1 MTEFRLIELMD
12 GIDDDLL
19 KDANASV
26 PVHKKRGFRLA
37 LIAAVLAFALLLT
50 PIAGALALAGAYRVT
65 HPDAEGGIIQALDQI
80 LNGEELP
87 FSGLIQTELLDVD
100 WDALKSTIGKD
111 GNVDWKNFFS
121 ILRGE
126 QPEYDPIG
134 DVFKA
139 RELPDGTMMI
149 TEYVGSSET
158 VVIPK
163 EIMGKTV
170 VSVGESAF
178 ADNQNLRYVSV
189 PSTVTSIGD
198 KAFYGCSSLKTVEVS
213 SGLQEIGSYAFSNC
227 VSLESFYANDGLAS
241 APLEGAHLPYTLQ
254 SLGDYAFQGCS
265 SITKAI
271 IHPALKNWGESAFA
285 VSGLQTVAI
294 LDGVE
299 SIPDYAFAECNELKS
314 VTVPHSVTSIGELA
328 FGECTQL
335 SEITLNDGLLSI
347 GRDAFYGTAI
357 STLEIPS
364 TVTTLG
370 DLLFED
376 CDRLASVIF
385 RGDAPEI
392 SSPQAI
398 PEFPR
403 FMIYYQYGAAGFD
416 PDWFGLTCKIAT
428 AITQPYVTDCGLDTI
443 PFYRDTVLGTTGTE
457 YFGEDAI
464 VINTYKQYQSIYK
477 KILSQYE
484 TELAFDRTYFE
495 QYSIVLVKVTH
506 SSSEDIIGLAG
517 LAHDRIL
524 SNGEN
529 TYDVLYPV
537 VVVDSPEAVSD
548 DIVYTYIAVEVA
560 NTIQSYGNS
569 KVFVYNL
576 NPDRYRS
583 DSVHHDAWPDAF
595 TNVE

>member
-26 PVHKKRGFRLA
+26 PVHKKRGFRIA

-50 PIAGALALAGAYRVT
+50 PVAGALALAGAYRVT

-87 FSGLIQTELLDVD
+87 FSGLIGEN
-100 WDALKSTIGKD
+100 WSALKDTISAD

-149 TEYVGSSET
+149 TEYVGSSEM
-158 VVIPK
+158 VVIPQK
-163 EIMGKTV
+163 ISGKRV
-170 VSVGESAF
+170 VAIGEGAF
-178 ADNQNLRYVSV
+178 ADNQTVRYVSV
-189 PSTVTSIGD
+189 PSGITSIGNS
-198 KAFYGCSSLKTVEVS
+198 AFSGCSSLKGVEVP
-213 SGLQEIGSYAFSNC
+213 SGLEEIGDRAFSDC
-227 VSLESFYANDGLAS
+227 VSLESLYMSDGFAD
-241 APLEGAHLPYTLQ
+241 APDKGVAFPYSLQ
-254 SLGDYAFQGCS
+254 TLGDYAFQGCS
-265 SITKAI
+265 SITSVVI
-271 IHPALKNWGESAFA
+271 RPALKQWGESAFA
-285 VSGLQTVAI
+285 VSGLQNVTI

-299 SIPDYAFAECNELKS
+299 SIPDYAFSECNELKS
-314 VTVPHSVTSIGELA
+314 ITVPHSVTSIGELA

-370 DLLFED
+370 DLLFEN

-392 SSPQAI
+392 GSLEAI
-398 PEFPR
+398 PEDAR
-403 FMIYYQYGAAGFD
+403 FVIYYQYGAIGFEA
-416 PDWFGLTCKIAT
+416 DWFGLVCKAAH
-428 AITQPYVTDCGLDTI
+428 AITQPYVTDCGLETI

-464 VINTYKQYQSIYK
+464 VINTFKQYQAINK
-477 KILSQYE
+477 KILGQYE

-524 SNGEN
+524 SDGEN
-529 TYDVLYPV
+529 AYGVLYPV
-537 VVVDSPEAVSD
+537 VMVDSPEVVSD

-560 NTIQSYGNS
+560 NTIHSYGNS

>member
-19 KDANASV
+19 KEANAPV

-50 PIAGALALAGAYRVT
+50 PVAGALALAGAYRVT

-87 FSGLIQTELLDVD
+87 FSGLIGEN
-100 WDALKSTIGKD
+100 WSALKDTISAD

-149 TEYVGSSET
+149 TEYVGSSEM
-158 VVIPK
+158 VVIPQK
-163 EIMGKTV
+163 ISGKRV
-170 VSVGESAF
+170 VAIGEGAF
-178 ADNQNLRYVSV
+178 ADNQTVRYVSV
-189 PSTVTSIGD
+189 PSGITSIGNS
-198 KAFYGCSSLKTVEVS
+198 AFSGCSSLKGVEVP
-213 SGLQEIGSYAFSNC
+213 SGLEEIGDRAFSDC
-227 VSLESFYANDGLAS
+227 VSLESLYMSDGFAD
-241 APLEGAHLPYTLQ
+241 APDKGVAFPYSLQ
-254 SLGDYAFQGCS
+254 TLGDYAFQGCS
-265 SITKAI
+265 SITSVVI
-271 IHPALKNWGESAFA
+271 RPALKQWGESAFA
-285 VSGLQTVAI
+285 VSGLQNVTI

-299 SIPDYAFAECNELKS
+299 SIPDYAFSECNELKS
-314 VTVPHSVTSIGELA
+314 ITVPHSVTSIGELA

-370 DLLFED
+370 DLLFEN

-392 SSPQAI
+392 GSLEAI
-398 PEFPR
+398 PEDAR
-403 FMIYYQYGAAGFD
+403 FVIYYQYGAIGFEA
-416 PDWFGLTCKIAT
+416 DWFGLVCKAAH
-428 AITQPYVTDCGLDTI
+428 AITQPYVTDCGLETI

-464 VINTYKQYQSIYK
+464 VINTFKQYQAINK
-477 KILSQYE
+477 KILGQYE

-524 SNGEN
+524 SDGEN
-529 TYDVLYPV
+529 AYGVLYPV
-537 VVVDSPEAVSD
+537 VMVDSPEVVSD

-560 NTIQSYGNS
+560 NTIHSYGNS

>member
-1 MTEFRLIELMD
+1 MTEFRLMELMD

-19 KDANASV
+19 KDANAPI
-26 PVHKKRGFRLA
+26 PVHKKRGFRIA

-50 PIAGALALAGAYRVT
+50 PIAGALAFAGAYKAT
-65 HPDAEGGIIQALDQI
+65 HPEAEGGIVHAFDQI

-126 QPEYDPIG
+126 QPQYGPAG

-139 RELPDGTMMI
+139 HEFPDGTMMI
-149 TEYVGSSET
+149 TKYAGSSET
-158 VVIPK
+158 VVIPE

-170 VSVGESAF
+170 VAIGEGAF
-178 ADNQNLRYVSV
+178 ADHQSLQYVSV
-189 PSTVTSIGD
+189 PSTVTSIGEG
-198 KAFYGCSSLKTVEVS
+198 AFSGCSSLKTVEVPA
-213 SGLQEIGSYAFSNC
+213 GLQEIGTYAFANC
-227 VSLESFYANDGLAS
+227 TS
-241 APLEGAHLPYTLQ
+241 LQ
-254 SLGDYAFQGCS
+254 SLYTGDGFADTPLNGAALPNSLEKLGDKAFFGCS
-265 SITKAI
+265 S
-271 IHPALKNWGESAFA
+271 
-285 VSGLQTVAI
+285 LQTA
-294 LDGVE
+294 
-299 SIPDYAFAECNELKS
+299 
-314 VTVPHSVTSIGELA
+314 TVPHSVTYIGDA
-328 FGECTQL
+328 VFKDCTQL
-335 SEITLNDGLLSI
+335 SEITLNDGLLYI
-347 GRDAFYGTAI
+347 GYNVFSGTAI

-392 SSPQAI
+392 GSLESI

-416 PDWFGLTCKIAT
+416 PDWFGLVCKAAH

-477 KILSQYE
+477 KILSPYE

-529 TYDVLYPV
+529 AYDVLYPV
-537 VVVDSPEAVSD
+537 VTVDSPEITD
-548 DIVYTYIAVEVA
+548 EDIQYTYIAVEIGI
-560 NTIQSYGNS
+560 TDQSFGDS
-569 KVFVYNL
+569 KLYVYNL

>member
-1 MTEFRLIELMD
+1 MTEFKLMELMN

-19 KDANASV
+19 KEANVPV
-26 PVHKKRGFRLA
+26 PVHKKRGFRVA

-50 PIAGALALAGAYRVT
+50 PIAGALAIAGAYRAAN
-65 HPDAEGGIIQALDQI
+65 PEAEGGIVKALDQI
-80 LNGEELP
+80 LNGEDTLM
-87 FSGLIQTELLDVD
+87 SGLLGEN
-100 WDALKSTIGKD
+100 WSALKDTISAD

-213 SGLQEIGSYAFSNC
+213 FGLQEIGSYAFSNC

-241 APLEGAHLPYTLQ
+241 APLEGAHLPYALQ

-328 FGECTQL
+328 FAKCSQL
-335 SEITLNDGLLSI
+335 SEITLNDGLLYI
-347 GRDAFYGTAI
+347 GQDAFIGTAI
-357 STLEIPS
+357 KTLDIPS
-364 TVTTLG
+364 TVTMLEN
-370 DLLFED
+370 LFFEN
-376 CDRLASVIF
+376 CDQLASVIF
-385 RGDAPEI
+385 HGDAPEI
-392 SSPQAI
+392 GSLEEI
-398 PEFPR
+398 PEDAR
-403 FMIYYQYGAAGFD
+403 FVIYYQYGAIGFEA
-416 PDWFGLTCKIAT
+416 DWCGLTCKIAT
-428 AITQPYVTDCGLDTI
+428 AITQPYVTDCGLETI
-443 PFYRDTVLGTTGTE
+443 PFFRDTILGTTGTE
-457 YFGEDAI
+457 YFDEDAI
-464 VINTYKQYQSIYK
+464 VINTFKQYQAINK
-477 KILSQYE
+477 KILGQYE

-529 TYDVLYPV
+529 AYDVLYPV
-537 VVVDSPEAVSD
+537 VVVDSPEVVSD

-560 NTIQSYGNS
+560 NTIHSYGNS

-576 NPDRYRS
+576 NPERYRS

>member
-50 PIAGALALAGAYRVT
+50 PVAGALALAGAYRVT
-65 HPDAEGGIIQALDQI
+65 HPDAEGGIVQALNQI
-80 LNGEELP
+80 LGSEEHP

-126 QPEYDPIG
+126 QPQYGPTG

-139 RELPDGTMMI
+139 HEFPDGTMMI
-149 TEYVGSSET
+149 TEYMGSSES
-158 VVIPK
+158 VVIPE

-170 VSVGESAF
+170 VAIGEGAF
-178 ADNQNLRYVSV
+178 ADHPSLQYVSV

-198 KAFYGCSSLKTVEVS
+198 KAFYGCSSLKTVEVP
-213 SGLQEIGSYAFSNC
+213 SGLEEIGDRAFSDC
-227 VSLESFYANDGLAS
+227 VSLESLYMSDGLAD
-241 APLEGAHLPYTLQ
+241 APGKGVAFPYSLQ
-254 SLGDYAFQGCS
+254 TLGDYAFQGCS
-265 SITKAI
+265 NITSVVI
-271 IHPALKNWGESAFA
+271 RPALKNWGESAFR
-285 VSGLQTVAI
+285 VSGLQNVTI

-299 SIPDYAFAECNELKS
+299 SIPDYAFAECGQLKS

-376 CDRLASVIF
+376 CDQLASVIF
-385 RGDAPEI
+385 HGDAPEI
-392 SSPQAI
+392 SSLEAI

-464 VINTYKQYQSIYK
+464 VINTFKQYQAINK
-477 KILSQYE
+477 KIFNQYE

-524 SNGEN
+524 SDGEN

-537 VVVDSPEAVSD
+537 VVVDSPEVVSD

-560 NTIQSYGNS
+560 NTIHSYSNS

-595 TNVE
+595 TNAE

>member
-65 HPDAEGGIIQALDQI
+65 HPDAEGGIVQALDQI

-87 FSGLIQTELLDVD
+87 FSGMIQTELLDVD

-126 QPEYDPIG
+126 QPQYGPAG

-139 RELPDGTMMI
+139 HEFPDGTMMI
-149 TEYVGSSET
+149 TEYMGSSES
-158 VVIPK
+158 VVIPE

-170 VSVGESAF
+170 VAIGEGAF
-178 ADNQNLRYVSV
+178 ADHQSLQYVSV
-189 PSTVTSIGD
+189 PSTITSIGD
-198 KAFYGCSSLKTVEVS
+198 GAFSGCSSLKTVELPA
-213 SGLQEIGSYAFSNC
+213 GLQEIGTYAFANC
-227 VSLESFYANDGLAS
+227 TS
-241 APLEGAHLPYTLQ
+241 LQ
-254 SLGDYAFQGCS
+254 SLYTGDGFADTPLNGAALPNSLERLGDKAFFGCS
-265 SITKAI
+265 S
-271 IHPALKNWGESAFA
+271 
-285 VSGLQTVAI
+285 LQTA
-294 LDGVE
+294 
-299 SIPDYAFAECNELKS
+299 
-314 VTVPHSVTSIGELA
+314 TVPHSVTYIGDA
-328 FGECTQL
+328 VFKDCAQL
-335 SEITLNDGLLSI
+335 SEITLNDGLLYI
-347 GRDAFYGTAI
+347 GYNVFSGTAI

-376 CDRLASVIF
+376 CDQLASVIF

-392 SSPQAI
+392 SSLEAI
-398 PEFPR
+398 PEDAR
-403 FMIYYQYGAAGFD
+403 FVIYYQYGAAGFD

-464 VINTYKQYQSIYK
+464 VINTFKQYQAINK
-477 KILSQYE
+477 KIFNQYE

-524 SNGEN
+524 SDGEN

-537 VVVDSPEAVSD
+537 VVVDSPEVVSD

-560 NTIQSYGNS
+560 NTIHSYGNS

>member
-1 MTEFRLIELMD
+1 MTEFRLMELMD

-19 KDANASV
+19 KDANAPI
-26 PVHKKRGFRLA
+26 PVHKKRGFRVA

-50 PIAGALALAGAYRVT
+50 PIAGALAFAGAYRAAN
-65 HPDAEGGIIQALDQI
+65 PEAEGGIVHAFDQI

-126 QPEYDPIG
+126 QPQYGPAG
-134 DVFKA
+134 DVFRA
-139 RELPDGTMMI
+139 NESPDGTMMI
-149 TEYVGSSET
+149 TEYAGNSET
-158 VVIPK
+158 LVIPE

-170 VSVGESAF
+170 VAIGEGAF
-178 ADNQNLRYVSV
+178 ADHQSLQYVSV

-198 KAFYGCSSLKTVEVS
+198 GAFSGCSSLKTVEVPA
-213 SGLQEIGSYAFSNC
+213 GLQEIGTYAFANC
-227 VSLESFYANDGLAS
+227 TS
-241 APLEGAHLPYTLQ
+241 LQ
-254 SLGDYAFQGCS
+254 SLYTGDGFADTPLNGAALPNSLERLGDKAFFGCS
-265 SITKAI
+265 S
-271 IHPALKNWGESAFA
+271 
-285 VSGLQTVAI
+285 LQTA
-294 LDGVE
+294 
-299 SIPDYAFAECNELKS
+299 
-314 VTVPHSVTSIGELA
+314 TVPHSVTYIGDA
-328 FGECTQL
+328 VFKDCAQL
-335 SEITLNDGLLSI
+335 SEITLNDGLLYI
-347 GRDAFYGTAI
+347 GYNVFSGTAI

-392 SSPQAI
+392 GSPQAI

-443 PFYRDTVLGTTGTE
+443 PFYRYTVLGTTGTE

-464 VINTYKQYQSIYK
+464 VINTFKQYQAINK
-477 KILSQYE
+477 KIFNQYE

-495 QYSIVLVKVTH
+495 QYSIVLIKVTH

-529 TYDVLYPV
+529 AYDVLYPV
-537 VVVDSPEAVSD
+537 VVVDSPEITD
-548 DIVYTYIAVEVA
+548 EDIQYTYIAVEIGI
-560 NTIQSYGNS
+560 TDQSFGDS
-569 KVFVYNL
+569 KLYVYNL

>member
-1 MTEFRLIELMD
+1 MTEFRLMELMD

-19 KDANASV
+19 KDANAPI
-26 PVHKKRGFRLA
+26 PVHKKRGFRVA

-50 PIAGALALAGAYRVT
+50 PIAGALAFAGAYRAAN
-65 HPDAEGGIIQALDQI
+65 PEAEGGIVHAFDQI

-126 QPEYDPIG
+126 QPQYGPAG
-134 DVFKA
+134 DVFRA
-139 RELPDGTMMI
+139 HEFPDGTMMI
-149 TEYVGSSET
+149 TEYAGNSET
-158 VVIPK
+158 LVIPE

-170 VSVGESAF
+170 VAIGEGAF
-178 ADNQNLRYVSV
+178 ADHQSLQYVSV

-198 KAFYGCSSLKTVEVS
+198 GAFSGCSSLKTVEVPA
-213 SGLQEIGSYAFSNC
+213 GLQEIGTYAFANC
-227 VSLESFYANDGLAS
+227 TS
-241 APLEGAHLPYTLQ
+241 LQ
-254 SLGDYAFQGCS
+254 SLYTGDGFADTPLNGAALPNSLERLGDKAFFGCS
-265 SITKAI
+265 S
-271 IHPALKNWGESAFA
+271 
-285 VSGLQTVAI
+285 LQTA
-294 LDGVE
+294 
-299 SIPDYAFAECNELKS
+299 
-314 VTVPHSVTSIGELA
+314 TVPHSVTYIGDA
-328 FGECTQL
+328 VFKDCAQL
-335 SEITLNDGLLSI
+335 SEITLNDGLLYI
-347 GRDAFYGTAI
+347 GYNVFSGTAI

-392 SSPQAI
+392 GSPQAI

-443 PFYRDTVLGTTGTE
+443 PFYRYTVLGTTGTE

-464 VINTYKQYQSIYK
+464 VINTFKQYQAINK
-477 KILSQYE
+477 KIFNQYE

-495 QYSIVLVKVTH
+495 QYSIVLIKVTH

-529 TYDVLYPV
+529 AYDVLYPV
-537 VVVDSPEAVSD
+537 VVVDSPEITD
-548 DIVYTYIAVEVA
+548 EDIQYTYIAVEIGI
-560 NTIQSYGNS
+560 TDQSFGDS
-569 KVFVYNL
+569 KLYVYNL